1 LADTYWNKM
10 ACEWSSLSSHGR
22 IYWSGEELI
31 MVRLEQMAPMKEDTY
46 LGSDMLALQDLT
58 FILIGVSGNISH
70 QGLQSAGDAFHVL
83 RKSSP

>member
-1 LADTYWNKM
+1 
-10 ACEWSSLSSHGR
+10 
-22 IYWSGEELI
+22 

>member
-1 LADTYWNKM
+1 
-10 ACEWSSLSSHGR
+10 
-22 IYWSGEELI
+22 
-31 MVRLEQMAPMKEDTY
+31 MVKLVQMALMRQNTY

-70 QGLQSAGDAFHVL
+70 QGQQSAGDVFHVL